1 MFQLSILQCSMQL
14 CIEKE
19 EEGMS
24 LQQQQQHLKT
34 IVSSCRTV
42 LVPEKLLEQLLLWQL
57 GI

>member
-1 MFQLSILQCSMQL
+1 MQL